1 MTQRT
6 VSISV
11 LQHFPL
17 IGYYA
22 MIKYCCGST
31 IASVSSISII
41 SESQTQ
47 DPKLIEIPA
56 FCKKE
61 VSFLSISK
69 KKKMSATLGLIF
81 MFRCVMLFPTLH
93 AVFLD
98 TESKSSSSPIANLM
112 LNPGKL
118 KLTWDSN
125 VTVTEYICSMHV
137 GQRIIKKTVNNK
149 TCTFN
154 TDYALPIHK
163 GALFRVQTKY
173 NRTSYSAEDRFI
185 PQGMNGTSVE
195 NFSCV
200 IYNISFMNCTW
211 KAGRNAPE
219 DTKYF
224 LFLKYPKEDEQEC
237 PHYIRDALG
246 RHIACS
252 FQDVKDIKKRVYF
265 LVNGSSNESEIQ
277 FYDEYIDLYKIEKLT
292 PPLNIT
298 VNCSEDRLQCTV
310 QWKQPHLSHVEGN
323 NDKCFEYQI
332 EIRNKKTNANP
343 EESSNESHTVT
354 GRRFIFQNY
363 IGEKK
368 YTLQIRAK
376 GDSCLISENWGEWS
390 EPIEFGNPD
399 DTVLMATIVLLIIAL
414 GTILVALVI
423 FFLCKRYC
431 SLKKL
436 FSPVP
441 QPKNKFDELFQQSDK
456 NIQREYMDLTPTKSE
471 TEEITFVEEIK

>member
-1 MTQRT
+1 
-6 VSISV
+6 
-11 LQHFPL
+11 
-17 IGYYA
+17 
-22 MIKYCCGST
+22 MIKHCRSST
-31 IASVSSISII
+31 TASVSSISII

-47 DPKLIEIPA
+47 DPNLIEIPA
-56 FCKKE
+56 FCKEE

-69 KKKMSATLGLIF
+69 KKKMSATLEFIS
-81 MFRCVMLFPTLH
+81 MFWCIMLFPTLH
-93 AVFLD
+93 AVILD
-98 TESKSSSSPIANLM
+98 TESKSSSSPIANLT
-112 LNPGKL
+112 LNPRKL
-118 KLTWDSN
+118 KLTWDSS
-125 VTVTEYICSMHV
+125 VTVTEYSCSMHV
-137 GQRIIKKTVNNK
+137 GLHMAKKTVYNK
-149 TCTFN
+149 TCMFN
-154 TDYALPIHK
+154 TELAQPIHK
-163 GALFRVQTKY
+163 GALFQVQAMY
-173 NRTSYSAEDRFI
+173 NHTSYSAEVRFI

-252 FQDVKDIKKRVYF
+252 FQDVKDIKEKVYF
-265 LVNGSSNESEIQ
+265 LVYGSSNELEIQ

-292 PPLNIT
+292 PPSNIT
-298 VNCSEDRLQCTV
+298 VNCSEEQLQCTV
-310 QWKQPHLSHVEGN
+310 QWKQPHLSHLEGN
-323 NDKCFEYQI
+323 TAECFEYQI
-332 EIRNKKTNANP
+332 EIRNNANP
-343 EESSNESHTVT
+343 EESSTESHTVT
-354 GRRFIFQNY
+354 RRSYTFQNY
-363 IGEKK
+363 NGKKK
-368 YTLQIRAK
+368 YNLQIRAK
-376 GDSCLISENWGEWS
+376 GDTCRISENWGEWS

-399 DTVLMATIVLLIIAL
+399 DTVLTATIVLLLIAL

-441 QPKNKFDELFQQSDK
+441 QPKNKFDELFQLSDK
-456 NIQREYMDLTPTKSE
+456 NIQRECMDLPPTKYE
-471 TEEITFVEEIK
+471 TEEITTVEEIK

>member
-1 MTQRT
+1 
-6 VSISV
+6 
-11 LQHFPL
+11 
-17 IGYYA
+17 
-22 MIKYCCGST
+22 MIKYCRSSMT
-31 IASVSSISII
+31 VSVSSISII

-56 FCKKE
+56 FCKEE

-69 KKKMSATLGLIF
+69 EKRMAATLGLIS
-81 MFRCVMLFPTLH
+81 MISCVMLFPTLH
-93 AVFLD
+93 AVVLC
-98 TESKSSSSPIANLM
+98 TESNSSSSPIANLT

-118 KLTWDSN
+118 KLTWDSS

-137 GQRIIKKTVNNK
+137 GQSFTRKNVYNK
-149 TCTFN
+149 TYMFSIGH
-154 TDYALPIHK
+154 AKPIHK
-163 GALFRVQTKY
+163 GALFQVQAMY
-173 NRTSYSAEDRFI
+173 NNTSYSAECSFI
-185 PQGMNGTSVE
+185 PQGKNGTSVE

-211 KAGRNAPE
+211 KAGRNASK
-219 DTKYF
+219 DTQYF
-224 LFLKYPKEDEQEC
+224 LFFQYSKEEDEQEC

-277 FYDEYIDLYKIEKLT
+277 FYDEYINLYKIEKLT

-298 VNCSEDRLQCTV
+298 VNCSEDGKEYIV
-310 QWKQPHLSHVEGN
+310 QWKPPQISHLAGN
-323 NDKCFEYQI
+323 EATQCFEYQI
-332 EIRNKKTNANP
+332 DIQNKKNNANP
-343 EESSNESHTVT
+343 KESSNELRTVRET
-354 GRRFIFQNY
+354 SFRFSSE
-363 IGEKK
+363 GKK
-368 YTLQIRAK
+368 TTLKIRAK
-376 GDSCLISENWGEWS
+376 GDSCTISENWGEWS

-399 DTVLMATIVLLIIAL
+399 GAVLTTKIVLLLIAL
-414 GTILVALVI
+414 GTILVALVT

-441 QPKNKFDELFQQSDK
+441 QPKNKFDEFFQLSDK
-456 NIQREYMDLTPTKSE
+456 NIQREWMDLPPTKYE
-471 TEEITFVEEIK
+471 TEEITTVEEIK